1 MSNEK
6 LVQLIRDGDRQ
17 LELWEQIRRF
27 AMKTANRWL
36 TALPLRYDVE
46 FDDLMSAAYIAMC
59 EAASTYKAE
68 RGWYNYHLETA
79 YTALYGLRTAR
90 AANDPL
96 NNAVSLSTPI
106 DEDITLEDAVP
117 DPNGAE
123 SFERVENDVYRQ
135 QLHDALCEAME
146 AIPAECS
153 DVIRRRYFDGQT
165 INSIAAE
172 HQTTPV
178 EIKSREYRGQRAMQR
193 DTRLR
198 GFNYY
203 SGTGLSSFR
212 RTGAS
217 IQENYLLFAENA
229 QKCTHK
235 KAAIFLL
242 KSSKKDRA
250 FCCRFNSSCTSQQI
264 MDTKTKIIKH
274 KKIDHRAPVVGA

>member
-36 TALPLRYDVE
+36 TALPLRYDIE
-46 FDDLMSAAYIAMC
+46 FDNLMSAAYIAMC

-68 RGWYNYHLETA
+68 RGAFTTWYSYHLKTA

-123 SFERVENDVYRQ
+123 SFERVEDDVYRQ

-146 AIPAECS
+146 DIPAECS
-153 DVIRRRYFDGQT
+153 NIIRRRYFDGQT
-165 INSIAAE
+165 IKSIASE
-172 HQTTPV
+172 RQTTPNEV
-178 EIKSREYRGQRAMQR
+178 KSMEGRGLRAMQCNA
-193 DTRLR
+193 RLR
-198 GFNYY
+198 GFNCY
-203 SGTGLSSFR
+203 SGTGFSSFR

-235 KAAIFLL
+235 KSDDFSAKILQERQGFLL
-242 KSSKKDRA
+242 
-250 FCCRFNSSCTSQQI
+250 
-264 MDTKTKIIKH
+264 
-274 KKIDHRAPVVGA
+274 PL

>member
-1 MSNEK
+1 MSNEE
-6 LVQLIRDGDRQ
+6 LAQLIHDGNGERQ
-17 LELWEQIRRF
+17 FELWEQIKRY

-36 TALPLRYDVE
+36 RAFPLRCDVE
-46 FDDLMSAAYIAMC
+46 FNDLMSAAYIAMC

-68 RGWYNYHLETA
+68 RGAFTTWYSLHLKTA
-79 YTALYGLRTAR
+79 YAALYGLRTRR

-123 SFERVENDVYRQ
+123 SFERVEDDVYRQ
-135 QLHDALCEAME
+135 QLHDALCEAMA

-165 INSIAAE
+165 IKSIASE
-172 HQTTPV
+172 RQTTPN
-178 EIKSREYRGQRAMQR
+178 EIKSREYRGLRAMQR
-193 DTRLR
+193 NARLR
-198 GFNYY
+198 GFNCY

-217 IQENYLLFAENA
+217 VQEIYLIFAENV

-235 KAAIFLL
+235 KET
-242 KSSKKDRA
+242 D
-250 FCCRFNSSCTSQQI
+250 Q
-264 MDTKTKIIKH
+264 
-274 KKIDHRAPVVGA
+274 